1 MQFLKKMCQNRKK
14 VSEIQE
20 KVKKRID
27 FHAIF
32 FDIVNDAYKKIEV
45 IKTRKKDKTTTF
57 FQMLTH
63 K

>member
-32 FDIVNDAYKKIEV
+32 FDIVNDAYKKTEV
-45 IKTRKKDKTTTF
+45 IKTRKKDKTTTI
-57 FQMLTH
+57 FQIV
-63 K
+63 